1 MGRKRVVVAM
11 SGGVDSSVA
20 AALLKESG
28 YDVLGVTMQLLPRQD
43 PDSETAG
50 GCCGTEAIELAKR
63 TAHSLG
69 IPHFVMNFRD
79 IFAERVIAD
88 FCREYSL
95 GRTPNPC
102 VRCNQYIKFD
112 VLMEKAK
119 WLDADILAT
128 GHYARIDHFPE
139 GYRLLKA
146 VDPNKDQ
153 SYFLYTL
160 GQREL
165 EQLLFPVGTL
175 SKTEVRRLA
184 AKMGLPVS
192 DRDESQEIC
201 FIPDNDY
208 RSFIGGRIPL
218 EAGDIV
224 DTGGNILGRHKGL
237 ARYTVGQRQGLGLA
251 ANDRLY
257 VLRLDTTA
265 NRVVVGSKEQ
275 LLGSKLFASK
285 LNWVSGE
292 PPGEAEG
299 ITARI
304 RYRAPEVAVDIRQN
318 NGTVE
323 VRLHQPQSA
332 IAPGQSVVFYQGDI
346 MLGGGIIEDR
356 QVEESSLLHY
366 LSPSEVWAKGGMS

>member
-1 MGRKRVVVAM
+1 
-11 SGGVDSSVA
+11 
-20 AALLKESG
+20 
-28 YDVLGVTMQLLPRQD
+28 
-43 PDSETAG
+43 
-50 GCCGTEAIELAKR
+50 
-63 TAHSLG
+63 
-69 IPHFVMNFRD
+69 MNFRD

-102 VRCNQYIKFD
+102 IRCNQYIKFD
-112 VLMEKAK
+112 VLLEKAK
-119 WLDADILAT
+119 WLDADVLAT
-128 GHYARIDHFPE
+128 GHYARIDHSPE

-184 AKMGLPVS
+184 ATMGLPAS

-201 FIPDNDY
+201 FITDDDY

-224 DTGGNILGRHKGL
+224 DTGGNVLGRHQGL

-257 VLRLDTTA
+257 VLRLDTAT

-275 LLGSKLFASK
+275 LLGSKLFAGK
-285 LNWVSGE
+285 LSWVSRK
-292 PPGEAEG
+292 PPGEAGG

-323 VRLHQPQSA
+323 VRFHQPQSA

-356 QVEESSLLHY
+356 QVEESSPLHY